1 MPRVERN
8 TVNLH
13 GPIPAER
20 YLPYL
25 TSTDIEAVPK
35 ADAAV
40 VLPVAS
46 LEQHGPHLP
55 IVSDTLIGQ
64 VLLGRALERAPRDA
78 NLWVL
83 PPLVYGKSNE
93 HRAFPG
99 TFTLSA
105 STLSAVIQ
113 EIADGVARSGFRR
126 LVLLNSHGGNP
137 GVLSH
142 VARDVREQTGLIV
155 FPLTVFL
162 MGLPDEEHDDDE
174 ARWGTHAGEW
184 ETSLLLHLAPELV
197 RADRTESLG
206 QIPKMAAGVE
216 HLTLRGPVTF
226 AWLSQDVSTTGVM
239 GDPRKSKPERGAK
252 TADLIVAKL
261 AGVLCEMARFEM
273 PTPAGSDLS

>member
-1 MPRVERN
+1 M
-8 TVNLH
+8 NLH

-25 TSTDIEAVPK
+25 TSSDIAQLPK
-35 ADAAV
+35 THAAV
-40 VLPVAS
+40 ILPVAS
-46 LEQHGPHLP
+46 IEQHGPHLP
-55 IVSDTLIGQ
+55 VASDTLIGQ
-64 VLLGRALERAPRDA
+64 VLLARALERAPQDA
-78 NLWVL
+78 HLWVL

-105 STLSAVIQ
+105 TTLSAVIH

-142 VARDVREQTGLIV
+142 VARDVREATGLMV

-162 MGLPDEEHDDDE
+162 MGLPDEEYDE
-174 ARWGTHAGEW
+174 EEAAWGTHAGEW

-197 RADRTESLG
+197 RTDRIESLG
-206 QIPKMAAGVE
+206 QLPKMPEGVE
-216 HLTLRGPVTF
+216 HLSLRGPVTF
-226 AWLSQDVSTTGVM
+226 AWLSQDISTTGVM
-239 GDPRKSKPERGAK
+239 GDPRKSTPERGER
-252 TADLIVAKL
+252 TADMIVEKL
-261 AGVLCEMARFEM
+261 TAVLCEMARFEM
-273 PTPAGSDLS
+273 PQPAGGDPS

>member
-1 MPRVERN
+1 LEN
-8 TVNLH
+8 AVNLH

-25 TSTDIEAVPK
+25 TSADIKALPKNESAVI
-35 ADAAV
+35 
-40 VLPVAS
+40 LPVAS
-46 LEQHGPHLP
+46 IEQHGPHLP
-55 IVSDTLIGQ
+55 VISDTLIGQ
-64 VLLGRALERAPRDA
+64 VLLARALERAPEDA
-78 NLWVL
+78 HLWVL

-105 STLSAVIQ
+105 STLSAVIHD
-113 EIADGVARSGFRR
+113 IADGVARNGFRR

-142 VARDVREQTGLIV
+142 VARDVRERTGLIV

-162 MGLPDEEHDDDE
+162 MDLPDEEHDDDE
-174 ARWGTHAGEW
+174 ASWGTHAGEW

-197 RADRTESLG
+197 RTERIDSLG
-206 QIPKMAAGVE
+206 QLPRMGDGVQ

-226 AWLSQDVSTTGVM
+226 AWLSEDVSATGVM
-239 GDPRKSKPERGAK
+239 GDPRKSTPERGRK
-252 TADLIVAKL
+252 TADLIVDKL
-261 AGVLCEMARFEM
+261 AAVLCEMATFEM
-273 PTPAGSDLS
+273 PMPAGDGGTGT

>member
-1 MPRVERN
+1 M
-8 TVNLH
+8 NLH
-13 GPIPAER
+13 GPIPPQR

-25 TSTDIEAVPK
+25 TATDVKGLPK

-40 VLPVAS
+40 ILPVAS
-46 LEQHGPHLP
+46 IEQHGPHLP
-55 IVSDTLIGQ
+55 VVSDTLIGQ
-64 VLLGRALERAPRDA
+64 VLLARALEQAPEDA
-78 NLWVL
+78 RLWVL

-105 STLSAVIQ
+105 ATLSAVIHD
-113 EIADGVARSGFRR
+113 IADGVARSGFRR
-126 LVLLNSHGGNP
+126 LILLNSHGGNP

-142 VARDVREQTGLIV
+142 VARDVREKTGLMV

-197 RADRTESLG
+197 RTERMDSLG
-206 QIPKMAAGVE
+206 QLPRMPDGIE
-216 HLTLRGPVTF
+216 HLTLRGAVTF
-226 AWLSQDVSTTGVM
+226 AWLSQDVSATGVM
-239 GDPRKSKPERGAK
+239 GDPRKSTPERGRK
-252 TADLIVAKL
+252 TADMIVEKL
-261 AGVLCEMARFEM
+261 TGVLCEMARFEM
-273 PTPAGSDLS
+273 PTPAGSDPS

>member
-1 MPRVERN
+1 MSVGG
-8 TVNLH
+8 NLH
-13 GPIPAER
+13 GPVPRER

-25 TSTDIEAVPK
+25 TSTDVEALPK
-35 ADAAV
+35 SDAAV
-40 VLPVAS
+40 ILPVAS

-64 VLLGRALERAPRDA
+64 ALLGRALERAPRDA
-78 NLWVL
+78 RLWVL

-105 STLSAVIQ
+105 STLAAVIL

-206 QIPKMAAGVE
+206 QIPKMADGVE

-226 AWLSQDVSTTGVM
+226 AWLSQDVSATGVM
-239 GDPRKSKPERGAK
+239 GDPRKSKPERGAG

-261 AGVLCEMARFEM
+261 ADVLCEMATFEM

>member
-1 MPRVERN
+1 MPCVGKN
-8 TVNLH
+8 TMNLH
-13 GPIPAER
+13 GPIPEER

-25 TSTDIEAVPK
+25 TTTDIEGLPK

-40 VLPVAS
+40 ILPVAS
-46 LEQHGPHLP
+46 IEQHGPHLP

-64 VLLGRALERAPRDA
+64 VLLGRALERAPQNAR
-78 NLWVL
+78 LWVL

-105 STLSAVIQ
+105 STLSAVIHD
-113 EIADGVARSGFRR
+113 IADGVARSGFRR

-142 VARDVREQTGLIV
+142 VARDVREKTGLMV

-197 RADRTESLG
+197 RTERAESLG
-206 QIPKMAAGVE
+206 QLPKMADGIE

-239 GDPRKSKPERGAK
+239 GDPRKSTPERGRG
-252 TADLIVAKL
+252 TADLIVEKL
-261 AGVLCEMARFEM
+261 TGVLCEMARFQM
-273 PTPAGSDLS
+273 PIPAGSDQS

>member
-1 MPRVERN
+1 M
-8 TVNLH
+8 NLH

-25 TSTDIEAVPK
+25 TTSDINGLPK

-40 VLPVAS
+40 ILPVAS
-46 LEQHGPHLP
+46 IEQHGPHLP
-55 IVSDTLIGQ
+55 VVSDTLIGQ
-64 VLLGRALERAPRDA
+64 VLLARALEQAPQEA
-78 NLWVL
+78 GLWVL

-99 TFTLSA
+99 TWTLSA
-105 STLSAVIQ
+105 STLSAVIH
-113 EIADGVARSGFRR
+113 EIADGVERAGFRR

-142 VARDVREQTGLIV
+142 VARDVRERTGLMV

-174 ARWGTHAGEW
+174 AQWGTHAGEW

-197 RADRTESLG
+197 RVDRIESLG
-206 QIPKMAAGVE
+206 QLPRMPDGVE

-226 AWLSQDVSTTGVM
+226 AWLSQDVSATGVM
-239 GDPRKSKPERGAK
+239 GDPRKATPERGRK
-252 TADLIVAKL
+252 TADMIVEKL
-261 AGVLCEMARFEM
+261 TGVLCEMARFEM
-273 PTPAGSDLS
+273 PSPAGGEQA